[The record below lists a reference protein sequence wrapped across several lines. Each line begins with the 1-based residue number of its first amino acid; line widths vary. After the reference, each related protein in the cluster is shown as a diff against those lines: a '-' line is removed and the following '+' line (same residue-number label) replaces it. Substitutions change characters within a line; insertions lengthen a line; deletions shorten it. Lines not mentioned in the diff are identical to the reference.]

1 MKSTGGESTAAE
13 SESTRVEMD
22 NEVVNSPPER
32 QSHFHPGEKLKCST
46 SSAATALKN
55 CSNDL
60 IIAGIPVANL
70 TEDEAVAL
78 IDELISVGGP
88 HYGAVVNAAKVVA
101 ADRDPELKRA
111 LLEADFVTA
120 DGMSVVWASSVLGR
134 RLKQRVT
141 GIDLFEQLLAHAE
154 EQELTVYFLGARDE
168 SVRGLVELART
179 RFPALG
185 IAGYHNGYFQE
196 SDSEAICEEIMRSRA
211 DLLFVAMGSPRQEL
225 WIKSHILL
233 TGVRFALGVGGSF
246 DHLSGK
252 VRRAP
257 KWMQNSGLEW
267 LHRLVQEPARLW
279 RRYLIGNSAFVLLI
293 LKQLVGGARSR

>member
-1 MKSTGGESTAAE
+1 MKSTGGESTAVE
-13 SESTRVEMD
+13 SELTRVEMD
-22 NEVVNSPPER
+22 NEIVNCPER
-32 QSHFHPGEKLKCST
+32 KQSHFHPGEKISYSMSST
-46 SSAATALKN
+46 ATAQKT
-55 CSNDL
+55 CSSDV
-60 IIAGIPVANL
+60 IIAGIPVASL
-70 TEDEAVAL
+70 TEDETVAL

-101 ADRDPELKRA
+101 ADNDPELKRA

-120 DGMSVVWASSVLGR
+120 DGMSVVWASRVLGR
-134 RLKQRVT
+134 RLKTRVT
-141 GIDLFEQLLAHAE
+141 GIDLFERLLAHAE

-168 SVRGLVELART
+168 SVRGLVELARN
-179 RFPALG
+179 RFPALR

-225 WIKSHILL
+225 WIRSHILL

-257 KWMQNSGLEW
+257 RWMQNSGLEW
-267 LHRLVQEPARLW
+267 LHRFVQEPARLW

-293 LKQLVGGARSR
+293 IKQLLHGTRS